1 MKLSELTTELKELE
15 ELRFVL
21 PNGELVPS
29 HFHVTEIGQINKKFI
44 DCGGKIREDKAVSF
58 QLWEDGDFNH
68 RLGAKKLLH
77 IINLSVQALR
87 LEDHEIEV
95 EYQGDTI
102 GKYGIQVIDGN
113 INLTTKQTTCLAKET
128 CGAPKSSSEL
138 SINKMNTAISCSPG
152 GGFC

>member
-1 MKLSELTTELKELE
+1 MKLSELITELKGLE

-21 PNGELVPS
+21 PNGELIPS

-44 DCGGKIREDKAVSF
+44 DCGGKIREEKSVSF

-77 IINLSVQALR
+77 IIDLSIQALG
-87 LEDHEIEV
+87 LEDHGIEV

-102 GKYGIQVIDGN
+102 GKYGIQVMDGN
-113 INLTTKQTTCLAKET
+113 IYLTSKQTTCLAKET
-128 CGAPKSSSEL
+128 CGAPNSSTEL
-138 SINKMNTAISCSPG
+138 SINEIEAAISCSPEG
-152 GGFC
+152 SCC

>member
-1 MKLSELTTELKELE
+1 MKLSELTTELKGLE

-44 DCGGKIREDKAVSF
+44 DCGGKIREERAVSF
-58 QLWEDGDFNH
+58 QLWEDGDYNH

-77 IINLSVQALR
+77 IINLSVQKLG
-87 LEDHEIEV
+87 LEDHEVEV

-102 GKYGIQVIDGN
+102 GKYGVQIIEGN
-113 INLTTKQTTCLAKET
+113 IFLTIKQTTCLAKET
-128 CGAPKSSSEL
+128 CGAPKSISEL
-138 SINKMNTAISCSPG
+138 TINEKESAVSCSPG
-152 GGFC
+152 GGCC